1 MYKRIM
7 KVFQILF
14 YLSFSVT
21 GSIAFVC
28 ATCSLLLIVFGYG
41 YSFECIDAEDVQK
54 AYISDSTFS
63 EMPSREQKE
72 KFSKKEYVVSYRFSF
87 PVSVEFYNQI
97 TNERKILI
105 RNIWLQKRT
114 RKFLRILLSP
124 QELNGDNP
132 RLCSITQEDENTFV
146 FSDPHISV
154 PVKIVFSRDDIL
166 RASFSFRFSRCLEER

>member
-1 MYKRIM
+1 M
-7 KVFQILF
+7 KILL
-14 YLSFSVT
+14 YLLFSAA
-21 GSIAFVC
+21 GSIVFVS
-28 ATCSLLLIVFGYG
+28 TTFYLLLIVWGYG
-41 YSFECIDAEDVQK
+41 YSFKYIDAEDVQK

-63 EMPSREQKE
+63 EMRPREQKD

-87 PVSVEFYNQI
+87 PVSDEFYNQI

-132 RLCSITQEDENTFV
+132 RSCSVTQEDENTFV